1 MKIKSGRLQ
10 QIIKEELNAVLKE
23 MYNPEN
29 DDIYMIAAEL
39 SRSPTG
45 ALKTNSIQLG
55 RSQMCSKIWAAATH
69 NIA

>member
-29 DDIYMIAAEL
+29 DDI
-39 SRSPTG
+39 
-45 ALKTNSIQLG
+45 
-55 RSQMCSKIWAAATH
+55 
-69 NIA
+69 